1 MFSQPVVFVI
11 GAGAS
16 AELGLPTGTDMKAR
30 IALSHNFNRDQS
42 GNLIG
47 NRTIFDMLGARF
59 GQESAIRQQQATEL
73 ATRITEFESIDEA
86 LHWFSAQ
93 PDPVAIGKAAIVWEI
108 LQAEHSSKLFN
119 AQNPEMIR
127 EINYNDTWVSYFLS
141 MLVSSLRREQTTDL
155 FRNVTIINFN
165 YDRTIEHFLFSRLQ
179 TNFGLNREEAGKA
192 LSALNADMIR
202 PYGSVGPLP
211 WQQGQAAFRT
221 AFFLALITRG
231 YLDLLT
237 TCAPIP
243 SKTYLTRFDLILGT
257 PSKMLAS

>member
-47 NRTIFDMLGARF
+47 NRNIFDMLGIRF

-93 PDPVAIGKAAIVWEI
+93 PDLVAIGKAAIVWEI

-119 AQNPEMIR
+119 AQNLEMIR
-127 EINYNDTWVSYFLS
+127 EINYNDIWLSYFLS

-155 FRNVTIINFN
+155 FRPIIVEIDDCNIA
-165 YDRTIEHFLFSRLQ
+165 IEHFLFSRLQ

-192 LSALNADMIR
+192 LGALDANIPTLRISRSTRR
-202 PYGSVGPLP
+202 PKR
-211 WQQGQAAFRT
+211 ATCRRT
-221 AFFLALITRG
+221 
-231 YLDLLT
+231 
-237 TCAPIP
+237 
-243 SKTYLTRFDLILGT
+243 S
-257 PSKMLAS
+257 SS